1 MMRERREQLKEH
13 DVYPDEEGILII
25 SKKITPTRSISRIND
40 ETVTAA
46 RLREITGLL
55 IDLHGQHEHQSLVN
69 ASKHLEILDAYG
81 GEKLLPFKQNTE
93 AAYRLYMQLKQKCAA
108 FASDQETRLREMDFC
123 RFEIEEIENA
133 ALKDGEEEK
142 VAADF
147 KRFSNA
153 RRIAESLS
161 QAYDAV
167 SGDAVSRAF
176 REIDGA
182 MAFDEGLKGIRD
194 ELCDVDSLLS
204 DLSREIAGYMDD
216 MTFDEAAFQETQE
229 RLDLIRSLETK
240 YGKTIP
246 EVLQALEKRSATAE
260 WRLR

>member
-93 AAYRLYMQLKQKCAA
+93 AAYRIVYAVK
-108 FASDQETRLREMDFC
+108 TEMC
-123 RFEIEEIENA
+123 RICI
-133 ALKDGEEEK
+133 
-142 VAADF
+142 
-147 KRFSNA
+147 R
-153 RRIAESLS
+153 
-161 QAYDAV
+161 
-167 SGDAVSRAF
+167 SGDETAG
-176 REIDGA
+176 DG
-182 MAFDEGLKGIRD
+182 FLP
-194 ELCDVDSLLS
+194 V
-204 DLSREIAGYMDD
+204 
-216 MTFDEAAFQETQE
+216 
-229 RLDLIRSLETK
+229 
-240 YGKTIP
+240 
-246 EVLQALEKRSATAE
+246 
-260 WRLR
+260 